1 MKEDALSHPEYEF
14 LRSVLGSGA
23 LARCLAKAP
32 GGWRD
37 LSETELEELRLG
49 ARQKRAVLALQGL
62 VRRSYPELPKY
73 ALCSSSDVGC
83 VYGERLGGLVH
94 EVILA
99 VALDGRNNF
108 IGEALL
114 AKGGAHGAC
123 VRPADVL
130 RPMIRMGASA
140 FVLVHNHPSGD
151 PKPSREDLE
160 LTRTLVTISET
171 MGMPLVDHV
180 IVAGRGG
187 GYVSLFDL
195 GLMQPGKEN
204 NGEEGRS
211 HAALP
216 R

>member
-1 MKEDALSHPEYEF
+1 MKEDALSHPEYEL
-14 LRSVLGSGA
+14 LRSVLGNGL

-37 LSETELEELRLG
+37 LSEVELDDLRLG
-49 ARQKRAVLALQGL
+49 ERHKRAVLALQGL

-73 ALCSSSDVGC
+73 ALCSSSDVGY

-114 AKGGAHGAC
+114 AQGGAHGAC
-123 VRPADVL
+123 LRPADVL

-151 PKPSREDLE
+151 PNPSREDIE
-160 LTRTLVTISET
+160 LTRALIAMSEAV
-171 MGMPLVDHV
+171 GMPLVDHV
-180 IVAGRGG
+180 IVGGKGG

-195 GLMQPGKEN
+195 GLMQPGKEKQ
-204 NGEEGRS
+204 GEKGRT
-211 HAALP
+211 HAAFS